1 MKMFSFPINLFYS
14 RSDSNEVAYRGTF
27 SRLTLS
33 SRERHLEEQYHF
45 TGNVGAYI
53 LYLLLTLLLVSA
65 ASAAVRIKDVGR
77 LAGAGEMRLMGYGLV
92 VGLEGT
98 GDSPK
103 SLYTNQ
109 SLANMLE
116 HFGITVD
123 GERIKSANVAA
134 VIVTAD
140 VPPFTRVNGRVD
152 VVVASLGD
160 AKSLQGGMLLQT
172 TLNDIYGNTWGVAA
186 GPISIGGFNI
196 EAGNVSV
203 RQNYAAV
210 GRVPEG
216 AILGADYAAAIGAG
230 NKLTYTLRQGDFTT
244 ANRLTDAINDHFGL
258 GVAKAIDAISIEITV
273 PDTFALMQ
281 SIIPFIA
288 ELETI
293 SFEPDVAARVVIN
306 ERTGTI
312 VIGENVSLKTVAVS
326 HGSLSITI
334 KSTPQVSQPQPFSRG
349 ETRSEQVP
357 EVTIEQ
363 RGTGVIVIPGT
374 TSVGDVAAAMN
385 RLGVSPRD
393 IIAIFQALKQSGALQ
408 AELVII

>member
-1 MKMFSFPINLFYS
+1 MTTENDLE
-14 RSDSNEVAYRGTF
+14 R
-27 SRLTLS
+27 
-33 SRERHLEEQYHF
+33 REELLHI
-45 TGNVGAYI
+45 TGNIGVTL
-53 LYLLLTLLLVSA
+53 LYLLLTLLFVSA

-77 LAGAGEMRLMGYGLV
+77 LAGTGELRLIGYGLV

-109 SLANMLE
+109 SLANMLTR
-116 HFGITVD
+116 FGITVD
-123 GERIKSANVAA
+123 GERVKSANVAA

-140 VPPFTRVNGRVD
+140 VPPFTREGGRID
-152 VVVASLGD
+152 VIVASMGD
-160 AKSLQGGMLLQT
+160 SKSLQGGVLLQT
-172 TLNDIYGNTWGVAA
+172 TLNDLFGTIWGVAA

-210 GRVPEG
+210 GRIPEG
-216 AILGADYAAAIGAG
+216 AILGSDYVAVVGGG
-230 NKLTYTLRQGDFTT
+230 NKLTYTLNHGDFTT
-244 ANRLTDAINDHFGL
+244 ANRLADAINGHFGV
-258 GVAKAIDAISIEITV
+258 GVAKALDAISVEVSI
-273 PDTFALMQ
+273 PDTFAMAQ

-293 SFEPDVAARVVIN
+293 SFEPDVSAKVVIN

-334 KSTPQVSQPQPFSRG
+334 KSTPMVSQPQPFSRG
-349 ETRSEQVP
+349 ETRTEQQP
-357 EVTIEQ
+357 EVTVEQ
-363 RGTGVIVIPGT
+363 RGTGVIVISGT